1 MPALPFPVRLGLRP
15 LLALTCSACHQLRPA
30 ESYERRPR
38 TVGGL
43 PYLDRRCRRC
53 RWAGMEAN
61 PGR

>member
-1 MPALPFPVRLGLRP
+1 MLALPFPVRLGSRQLV
-15 LLALTCSACHQLRPA
+15 ALTCAMCHQLHPGDQ
-30 ESYERRPR
+30 YERRPR

-53 RWAGMEAN
+53 RWARMEAN

>member
-1 MPALPFPVRLGLRP
+1 MPALPFPVRPGPRQLV
-15 LLALTCSACHQLRPA
+15 ALTCTVCHQLLPA

-43 PYLDRRCRRC
+43 PYLDRRCRSC
-53 RWAGMEAN
+53 RWARMETS